1 MALLGSKKKAD
12 AASGKDA
19 AAQSKAK
26 PAKPERVVKE
36 KKARP
41 AKGPVKKGTVVG
53 LNIGNAT
60 IKAVEVT
67 AKNGELSVTR
77 LASIA
82 TPPEAFQNGNVLSA
96 SGLAGAIKALWKAG
110 GFKGR
115 AVVSSVAGT
124 GALVVRVIEVP
135 FMSDS
140 QLADTM
146 AADAQLYIPFP
157 PTEVQMDWKALREL
171 PTDPDS
177 GTMDV
182 LLAAAQTEII
192 DAHIK
197 VLQSARLDPRAVDV
211 EPIAAGRTLSLQKR
225 GDFNGLMVDYNEIT
239 AIANIG
245 ALGTEISLLRG
256 DVLVF
261 TRTVS
266 TGGNS
271 ISQGIAD
278 ALNVPFVEGERIKI
292 EQGDALPPEGYQT
305 GQVGDDDF
313 GFGDAGASFGGGENT
328 FGGDFDD
335 FGLSDTP
342 APSPGA
348 ATAPNRTT
356 VLDAPATVSTDPFD
370 LDFFN
375 QGPKNEP
382 GGGHAQKE
390 NQPNPFS
397 PPAAPISFD
406 EEDLSLLPGA
416 VGASA
421 PEVPTAA
428 APAATGVPGFTFDF
442 DSSPDELPSVA
453 DSPAPVAA
461 TPAPFN
467 FGDDDL
473 QTEILPSMDAAPVA
487 APTTPIAP
495 MSTAPIPAPPVS
507 PSSSMS
513 SAFDFSDFDLPATA
527 QSGATLAGSAP
538 IGPASSLPAPTP
550 PLAGGAFS
558 QPKNV
563 GFSFDEVSDLT
574 PTVMTPP
581 ATVPEAS
588 APAESAGASIASGL
602 AVGAGLGAVAGAA
615 AGAAA
620 LGALGATAAQ
630 GAATTGAIG
639 AAGAGMTLGDEGV
652 PLVESVSVAGADS
665 LGAPTFFEAP
675 PAAFTPAPENEE
687 FDMSDIFGST
697 EAAGTPTSSTEAGG
711 MSFEDFNLGDG
722 SPTGL
727 DVAGVGGVDDFAF
740 GVDDADFGGFGVGL
754 SAGENAEAAAVY
766 EALAQPIEELA
777 SEISRSLSFYLERV
791 PDAALSRIYLTGGGA
806 LLKNLDVFLTGRLGA
821 PTAVL
826 NPLQLLPVAAQSEI
840 PNGPLY
846 TVALGLALRD
856 FVD

>member
-1 MALLGSKKKAD
+1 MALFGSKKKAD
-12 AASGKDA
+12 AAPVADAPSDA
-19 AAQSKAK
+19 AAK
-26 PAKPERVVKE
+26 PARVVKE

-41 AKGPVKKGTVVG
+41 AKGALSKGTVVG

-77 LASIA
+77 LATVA

-96 SGLAGAIKALWKAG
+96 SGLASAVKAVWKAG

-115 AVVSSVAGT
+115 AVISSVAGT

-140 QLADTM
+140 QLADAM
-146 AADAQLYIPFP
+146 RADAQLYIPFP
-157 PTEVQMDWKALREL
+157 PTEVQMDFKALREL
-171 PTDPDS
+171 PADPDS

-182 LLAAAQTEII
+182 LLAAVQTEVI

-197 VLQSARLDPRAVDV
+197 ILQSARLDPRAVDV
-211 EPIAAGRTLSLQKR
+211 EPVAAGRTLSLQKR

-239 AIANIG
+239 AIVNIG

-278 ALNVPFVEGERIKI
+278 ALNVPFVEGERVKI

-305 GQVGDDDF
+305 GHTDDDF
-313 GFGDAGASFGGGENT
+313 GFGEGGTGFGEATPT
-328 FGGDFDD
+328 FGGDFED
-335 FGLSDTP
+335 FGLTDT
-342 APSPGA
+342 ASSSGA
-348 ATAPNRTT
+348 APNRTT

-390 NQPNPFS
+390 NQPNPLA
-397 PPAAPISFD
+397 PPSAPISFD
-406 EEDLSLLPGA
+406 EDDLSLLPGA
-416 VGASA
+416 AEPPASVTPA
-421 PEVPTAA
+421 PPTSTPTP
-428 APAATGVPGFTFDF
+428 APFTFDF
-442 DSSPDELPSVA
+442 GSSPDTLPSTAGVPSASVA
-453 DSPAPVAA
+453 GEPAPVSAAPFDFGGEDLQREILPTVSAASPAAPIAPASAATTTAPA
-461 TPAPFN
+461 TPA
-467 FGDDDL
+467 
-473 QTEILPSMDAAPVA
+473 
-487 APTTPIAP
+487 
-495 MSTAPIPAPPVS
+495 API
-507 PSSSMS
+507 S

-527 QSGATLAGSAP
+527 QTSASNAGSAP
-538 IGPASSLPAPTP
+538 IGPAASLATPAA
-550 PLAGGAFS
+550 PLAGGTLGQNQNA
-558 QPKNV
+558 
-563 GFSFDEVSDLT
+563 GFSFDDISDLT
-574 PTVMTPP
+574 PTVAAPVP
-581 ATVPEAS
+581 AAPQPSAAIS
-588 APAESAGASIASGL
+588 APPVTPANAPETS
-602 AVGAGLGAVAGAA
+602 AVGGALAAG

-620 LGALGATAAQ
+620 LGTFGAAASAAPPAGISFADGGTPLVTTAPLANTAPLVAPESEAFDMGDIFGATEVSRGAAPPVNAGGVSFDDINLGATPDA
-630 GAATTGAIG
+630 GLNIG
-639 AAGAGMTLGDEGV
+639 A
-652 PLVESVSVAGADS
+652 
-665 LGAPTFFEAP
+665 
-675 PAAFTPAPENEE
+675 
-687 FDMSDIFGST
+687 
-697 EAAGTPTSSTEAGG
+697 
-711 MSFEDFNLGDG
+711 
-722 SPTGL
+722 
-727 DVAGVGGVDDFAF
+727 VGGVDDFAF
-740 GVDDADFGGFGVGL
+740 GVDGEDFGGFGAGL
-754 SAGENAEAAAVY
+754 AGGADAEAAAVY
-766 EALAQPIEELA
+766 EALAQPLEELA

-806 LLKNLDVFLTGRLGA
+806 LLKNLDVYLTGRLGA